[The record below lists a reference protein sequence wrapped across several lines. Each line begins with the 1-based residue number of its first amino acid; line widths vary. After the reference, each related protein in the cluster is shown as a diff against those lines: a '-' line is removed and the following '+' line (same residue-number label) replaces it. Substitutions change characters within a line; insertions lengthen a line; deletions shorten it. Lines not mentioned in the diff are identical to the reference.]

1 MAPGPQLK
9 LNDPI
14 VVDGTKYR
22 IKGVGIASLHLY
34 DRFAVIGRRDLYI
47 DIARITG
54 WDRVAGVWRVAPCEA
69 ADIGCSYVAA
79 LLHGAARRKGAA

>member
-69 ADIGCSYVAA
+69 AAQRMRERN
-79 LLHGAARRKGAA
+79 AARQVETVESID